1 MNLKLS
7 NITKAYSKGKNK
19 RNALEDFTLEM
30 TEGVYGILGPN
41 GAGKSTLINIIT
53 GIIKSDSGTISFSD
67 GDCRDYL
74 PHLGFMAQNQDFY
87 PNFTARELI
96 LYIMALKNVKPPK
109 PKEYA
114 DEILKKVNLY
124 EQRNKKIG
132 AHSGGMKQRLGIA
145 QAIVGD
151 PKVLIFDEPT
161 AGLDPKE
168 RIRFRN
174 VISSLAND
182 KIVILATHIVTDIAF
197 VARTVVLMNEGKIVR
212 TGSQGQLC
220 SEIEGKVWEAET
232 SYDKVMELMKGSMV
246 SNVISVGEQ
255 YRVRLIAE
263 NCPLENGKNAA
274 PNLEDVCIFH
284 FGEI

>member
-1 MNLKLS
+1 MELVIKELS
-7 NITKAYSKGKNK
+7 KSYGKKKALDN
-19 RNALEDFTLEM
+19 FTL
-30 TEGVYGILGPN
+30 TFHEGVYGILGPN

-53 GIIKSDSGTISFSD
+53 GIIKSDCGTIDFSD
-67 GDCRDYL
+67 GNCKDYL

-96 LYIMALKNVKPPK
+96 LYIMALKNVKPGN

-114 DEILKKVNLY
+114 DEILKRVNLY

-132 AHSGGMKQRLGIA
+132 THSGGMKQRLGIA

-161 AGLDPKE
+161 AGLDPRE

-197 VARTVVLMNEGKIVR
+197 VAKTVVLMNEGKIIR
-212 TGSQGQLC
+212 TGSQEELC
-220 SEIEGKVWEAET
+220 SEIKGKVWETEIP
-232 SYDKVMELMKGSMV
+232 YEKVMELMKGSMV
-246 SNVISVGEQ
+246 SNVLSVGDK
-255 YRVRLIAE
+255 YCVRLIGEQCPVEAAE
-263 NCPLENGKNAA
+263 NVS

>member
-1 MNLKLS
+1 MELVIKELS
-7 NITKAYSKGKNK
+7 KIYGNK
-19 RNALEDFTLEM
+19 KALENFTL
-30 TEGVYGILGPN
+30 TLHEGVYGILGPN

-67 GDCRDYL
+67 GECKDYL

-96 LYIMALKNVKPPK
+96 LYIMALKNIKPTN

-197 VARTVVLMNEGKIVR
+197 VAKTVVLMNEGKIVR
-212 TGSQGQLC
+212 TGSQGELC
-220 SEIEGKVWEAET
+220 AEIEGKVWEAEA

-246 SNVISVGEQ
+246 SNVLSVGDK
-255 YRVRLIAE
+255 YRVRLIGE
-263 NCPLENGKNAA
+263 ECPVQGGEQAA

>member
-1 MNLKLS
+1 
-7 NITKAYSKGKNK
+7 
-19 RNALEDFTLEM
+19 
-30 TEGVYGILGPN
+30 
-41 GAGKSTLINIIT
+41 
-53 GIIKSDSGTISFSD
+53 
-67 GDCRDYL
+67 
-74 PHLGFMAQNQDFY
+74 MAQNQDFY

-96 LYIMALKNVKPPK
+96 LYIMALKNVKPPN

-132 AHSGGMKQRLGIA
+132 AHSGGMKQRLEIA

-197 VARTVVLMNEGKIVR
+197 VAKTVVL
-212 TGSQGQLC
+212 
-220 SEIEGKVWEAET
+220 
-232 SYDKVMELMKGSMV
+232 
-246 SNVISVGEQ
+246 
-255 YRVRLIAE
+255 
-263 NCPLENGKNAA
+263 
-274 PNLEDVCIFH
+274 
-284 FGEI
+284 

>member
-1 MNLKLS
+1 M
-7 NITKAYSKGKNK
+7 
-19 RNALEDFTLEM
+19 
-30 TEGVYGILGPN
+30 
-41 GAGKSTLINIIT
+41 
-53 GIIKSDSGTISFSD
+53 
-67 GDCRDYL
+67 

-96 LYIMALKNVKPPK
+96 LYIMALKNVKPPN

-197 VARTVVLMNEGKIVR
+197 VAKTVVLMNNGSIVR
-212 TGSQGQLC
+212 SGTQGELC
-220 SEIEGKVWEAET
+220 EEIAGKVWEAET
-232 SYDKVMELMKGSMV
+232 DYGKAMELMQSSMV
-246 SNVISVGEQ
+246 SNVLSVGDK
-255 YRVRLIAE
+255 YRVRLISE
-263 NCPLENGKNAA
+263 KEPLPDSESVV

>member
-1 MNLKLS
+1 MELAINGLS
-7 NITKAYSKGKNK
+7 KKYKNK
-19 RNALEDFTLEM
+19 TALDNFSFTFHK
-30 TEGVYGILGPN
+30 GVYGILGPN

-53 GIIKSDSGTISFSD
+53 GIIKSDGGSISFTD
-67 GDCRDYL
+67 GECRDHL

-96 LYIMALKNVKPPK
+96 LYIMALKDVKPPD

-114 DEILKKVNLY
+114 DGILKRVNLY

-182 KIVILATHIVTDIAF
+182 KIVILATHIVTDVAF
-197 VARTVVLMNEGKIVR
+197 VAKTVVLMNNGKIIR
-212 TGSQGQLC
+212 SGSQGKLC
-220 SEIEGKVWEAET
+220 GEIEGKVWEAET
-232 SYDKVMELMKGSMV
+232 SYDKVMELMQSGMV
-246 SNVISVGEQ
+246 SNVISVGDK
-255 YRVRLIAE
+255 YRVRVIAE
-263 NCPLENGKNAA
+263 REPLSESENAA

>member
-1 MNLKLS
+1 MELAIKGLS
-7 NITKAYSKGKNK
+7 KTYKKKT
-19 RNALEDFTLEM
+19 ALNDFSLTLR
-30 TEGVYGILGPN
+30 EGVYGILGPN

-53 GIIKSDSGTISFSD
+53 GIIKSDSGSITFTD

-96 LYIMALKNVKPPK
+96 LYIMALKNVKPPN

-114 DEILKKVNLY
+114 DEILKRVNLF

-197 VARTVVLMNEGKIVR
+197 VAQTVVLMNNGKIIR
-212 TGSQGQLC
+212 SGSQGELC
-220 SEIEGKVWEAET
+220 GEIAGKVWETET
-232 SYDKVMELMKGSMV
+232 SYDKVMELMQSSMV
-246 SNVISVGEQ
+246 SNVISVGDK

-263 NCPLENGKNAA
+263 QEPLPCSENAA

>member
-1 MNLKLS
+1 MELALKGL
-7 NITKAYSKGKNK
+7 TKSYKKK
-19 RNALEDFTLEM
+19 KALDDFSLTFN
-30 TEGVYGILGPN
+30 EGVYGILGPN

-53 GIIKSDSGTISFSD
+53 GIIKSDSGTISFAD

-74 PHLGFMAQNQDFY
+74 PHLGFMAQSQDFY

-96 LYIMALKNVKPPK
+96 LYIMALKNVKPPN

-114 DEILKKVNLY
+114 DEILKRVNLY

-145 QAIVGD
+145 QAIVGE

-174 VISSLAND
+174 VISSLANN

-197 VARTVVLMNEGKIVR
+197 VAKTVVLMNNGKIIR
-212 TGSQGQLC
+212 SGSQGELC
-220 SEIEGKVWEAET
+220 EEIAGKVWEADT
-232 SYDKVMELMKGSMV
+232 SYDKVMELMQSSMV
-246 SNVISVGEQ
+246 SNVLSVGDK

-263 NCPLENGKNAA
+263 TEPLPGSESTA

-284 FGEI
+284 FGEM

>member
-1 MNLKLS
+1 MRKTELV
-7 NITKAYSKGKNK
+7 IKGLCKSYK
-19 RNALEDFTLEM
+19 KKTALDNFSLTFN
-30 TEGVYGILGPN
+30 EGVYGILGPN

-53 GIIKSDSGTISFSD
+53 GIIKSDGGTITFSD

-74 PHLGFMAQNQDFY
+74 PYLGFMAQNQDFY

-96 LYIMALKNVKPPK
+96 LYIMALKNVKPPN

-114 DEILKKVNLY
+114 DEILKRVNLY

-197 VARTVVLMNEGKIVR
+197 VAKTVVLMNNGRIVR
-212 TGSQGQLC
+212 SGAQGELC
-220 SEIEGKVWEAET
+220 GEIAGKVWEAET
-232 SYDKVMELMKGSMV
+232 DYDKVMELMQSSMV
-246 SNVISVGEQ
+246 SNVISVGDK
-255 YRVRLIAE
+255 YRVRLISE
-263 NCPLENGKNAA
+263 KEPLSGSGTVT

>member
-1 MNLKLS
+1 MELAINGLC
-7 NITKAYSKGKNK
+7 KAYGKK
-19 RNALEDFTLEM
+19 NALNGFTL
-30 TEGVYGILGPN
+30 TLHEGVYGVLGPN

-53 GIIKSDSGTISFSD
+53 GLIKSDGGTISFSD
-67 GDCRDYL
+67 GDYL
-74 PHLGFMAQNQDFY
+74 PRLGFMAQNQDFY

-114 DEILKKVNLY
+114 DEILKRVNLY

-174 VISSLAND
+174 IISSLAND
-182 KIVILATHIVTDIAF
+182 KIVVLATHIVTDIAF
-197 VARTVVLMNEGKIVR
+197 IAKTVVLMNEGRIVR
-212 TGSQGQLC
+212 TGSQGELC
-220 SEIEGKVWEAET
+220 GEIEGKVWETEVG
-232 SYDKVMELMKGSMV
+232 YDKVMELMQSGTV
-246 SNVISVGEQ
+246 SNVLSVGDK
-255 YRVRLIAE
+255 YRVRLISE
-263 NCPLENGKNAA
+263 EELPNGESVT

>member
-1 MNLKLS
+1 MELVINGL
-7 NITKAYSKGKNK
+7 TKSYKKK
-19 RNALEDFTLEM
+19 TALDDFGLTFN
-30 TEGVYGILGPN
+30 EGVYGILGPN

-53 GIIKSDSGTISFSD
+53 GIIRCDSGTIAFTD
-67 GDCRDYL
+67 GEQRDYL

-96 LYIMALKNVKPPK
+96 LYIMALKNVKPPN
-109 PKEYA
+109 PKNYA

-132 AHSGGMKQRLGIA
+132 SHSGGMKQRLGIA

-197 VARTVVLMNEGKIVR
+197 VAKTVVLMNNGKIVR
-212 TGSQGQLC
+212 TGSQGELC
-220 SEIEGKVWEAET
+220 GEIEGKVWEAET
-232 SYDKVMELMKGSMV
+232 TYDKVMELMQNGMV
-246 SNVISVGEQ
+246 SNVISVGDK

-263 NCPLENGKNAA
+263 QEPLTGSENAA

>member
-1 MNLKLS
+1 MELEINGLS
-7 NITKAYSKGKNK
+7 KSYKKKT
-19 RNALEDFTLEM
+19 ALDDFSLTFN
-30 TEGVYGILGPN
+30 EGVYGILGPN

-74 PHLGFMAQNQDFY
+74 PHLGFMAQSQDFY

-96 LYIMALKNVKPPK
+96 LYIMALKNVKPPN

-114 DEILKKVNLY
+114 DEILKRVNLY

-197 VARTVVLMNEGKIVR
+197 VAKTVVLMNNGKIIR
-212 TGSQGQLC
+212 SGSQGELC
-220 SEIEGKVWEAET
+220 EEIAGKVWETET
-232 SYDKVMELMKGSMV
+232 SYDKVMELMQSSMV
-246 SNVISVGEQ
+246 SNVLSVGDK

-263 NCPLENGKNAA
+263 KEPLPGSEAVTS
-274 PNLEDVCIFH
+274 NLEDVCIFH